1 VVQWLEA
8 NVNDVPDSPIRGKLN
23 LSRTPWIAE
32 ALRIA
37 TDPETKVLTILAST
51 QSGKSLFAR
60 LYSIWQIINAPAPFM
75 ILQANDPEAKDFFLR
90 YVRPLWKQTPVVQ
103 AMLAEGDNDKS
114 TVAELTTGVVTINYS
129 DSGTSIG
136 KSITMPAKERYLETC
151 FALSVL
157 DPTVYGEKT
166 TVIRRQ
172 WDNLT
177 D

>member
-1 VVQWLEA
+1 MA
-8 NVNDVPDSPIRGKLN
+8 SGIFIG
-23 LSRTPWIAE
+23 IAE
-32 ALRIA
+32 NTLVSMRDAAL
-37 TDPETKVLTILAST
+37 
-51 QSGKSLFAR
+51 
-60 LYSIWQIINAPAPFM
+60 
-75 ILQANDPEAKDFFLR
+75 
-90 YVRPLWKQTPVVQ
+90 
-103 AMLAEGDNDKS
+103 
-114 TVAELTTGVVTINYS
+114 AELTTGVVTINYS

-151 FALSVL
+151 FALSIL